1 MHININLSEL
11 YEFKPTITADEIN
24 EYKFQRKKRFVNTY
38 QCALDGFVRHYIQ
51 PNCMITIQLHKSE
64 KTSNINVFEERIH
77 YIMKSLEKT
86 LLGAIGIVNTIP
98 LLSFTKTAMIK
109 QHLVEVIPAHLQNNG

>member
-38 QCALDGFVRHYIQ
+38 QCALNDFVRNHIQ
-51 PNCMITIQLHKSE
+51 PNCMITIQLHKSI
-64 KTSNINVFEERIH
+64 KTTVISVFEEHVHFNHEIIR
-77 YIMKSLEKT
+77 KSSAGAPLE
-86 LLGAIGIVNTIP
+86 
-98 LLSFTKTAMIK
+98 S
-109 QHLVEVIPAHLQNNG
+109 

>member
-1 MHININLSEL
+1 MNININLSEL

-38 QCALDGFVRHYIQ
+38 QCALNDFVRNHIQ

-77 YIMKSLEKT
+77 FIMKSLEKA
-86 LLGAIGIVNTIP
+86 LLGRHWNR
-98 LLSFTKTAMIK
+98 K
-109 QHLVEVIPAHLQNNG
+109 H